1 MTYVKR
7 AIVLGRLKG
16 MMEEADK
23 KKALKQVAEAS
34 LNKNTLQLS
43 TTKWRVNTVERA
55 RELVEQK
62 AEGL

>member
-16 MMEEADK
+16 MMEEVDK

-34 LNKNTLQLS
+34 LNENTLELS
-43 TTKWRVNTVERA
+43 ATK
-55 RELVEQK
+55 
-62 AEGL
+62 